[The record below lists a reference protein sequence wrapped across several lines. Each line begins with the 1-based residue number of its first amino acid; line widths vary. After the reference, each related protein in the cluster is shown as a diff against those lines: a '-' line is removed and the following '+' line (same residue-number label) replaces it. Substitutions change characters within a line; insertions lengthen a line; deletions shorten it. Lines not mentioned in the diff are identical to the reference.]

1 MSEGAPVTEASVR
14 RSLAALELAAVRH
27 RSGVRRRLGVGD
39 DELSALLYLA
49 HHGGVPQGRLAEL
62 TTLSRSGTGA
72 MVQRLEHHGLVQ
84 RRADPG
90 DRRRRVVELSPAGQE
105 RVQRAYGEL
114 DAAVRRLLA
123 GRPDA
128 ELAALARVLD
138 GLRRAAETTV
148 TEVAAAAAPPAGEP
162 IWRRWG

>member
-14 RSLAALELAAVRH
+14 RALAALELAAVRH
-27 RSGVRRRLGVGD
+27 RSGARRRLGVGD

-72 MVQRLEHHGLVQ
+72 MVQRLEHHGLVL

-90 DRRRRVVELSPAGQE
+90 DRRRRVVELSPTGRE
-105 RVQRAYGEL
+105 RVQCAYGEL
-114 DAAVRRLLA
+114 DAAARRLLA

-128 ELAALARVLD
+128 ELEALARLLE
-138 GLRRAAETTV
+138 GLRRAAEATV
-148 TEVAAAAAPPAGEP
+148 APVAPPAAAPDGDP